1 MFYILIALVL
11 TSPAMAA
18 GELDKTAVAATASYV
33 EGAYNAMDAAKQDKL
48 TSTNVVESG
57 SGPMVTGV
65 TANNGT
71 VTVSKGEVTIPVG
84 AATSTTR
91 ATIWFESTV
100 FWYFYSPVPPFL
112 HLFCY
117 SGACVG
123 IQSIQTRIPIR
134 VIPSAAWES
143 SQFVFGALHRRLFY
157 PLDCHGAVAPRNDR

>member
-1 MFYILIALVL
+1 MKKLFYIFGALILVFP
-11 TSPAMAA
+11 SVSMADP
-18 GELDKTAVAATASYV
+18 LDKTAVAATASYV

-91 ATIWFESTV
+91 ATIWFE
-100 FWYFYSPVPPFL
+100 
-112 HLFCY
+112 
-117 SGACVG
+117 
-123 IQSIQTRIPIR
+123 
-134 VIPSAAWES
+134 
-143 SQFVFGALHRRLFY
+143 
-157 PLDCHGAVAPRNDR
+157 